1 MIIFNNHKLVPRTSF
16 YSQDKNVTALYLL
29 DAEDGQPYC
38 VLSVNME
45 GYVPDEGCIWLKSYS
60 ENEDIALFMISEGY
74 LELTGKVLQ
83 GSYVNVP
90 EARMTEKL
98 LNLLKVH

>member
-1 MIIFNNHKLVPRTSF
+1 MIKFNNFNLIPSLSH
-16 YSQDKNVTALYLL
+16 YAHNKNVAALYLL

-45 GYVPDEGCIWLKSYS
+45 GYVPDKGCIWLKSYS
-60 ENEDIALFMISEGY
+60 ENEDIAVFMLNEGY
-74 LELTGKVLQ
+74 LELTGKALQ
-83 GSYVNVP
+83 GPYVVIP

-98 LNLLKVH
+98 LKLLKIQ